1 MDDGQGETGQNCL
14 TPVWS
19 TVSSPS
25 SLALGCRCERIEKC
39 IRFFYLLSGGVSLN
53 KEMDFIASYFLFFFE
68 QRPIQLG
75 SDEVKNDNRGLKL
88 RFDILEDRERETR
101 LKIG

>member
-1 MDDGQGETGQNCL
+1 MDRVRQGR
-14 TPVWS
+14 
-19 TVSSPS
+19 TVSPPSGQLSRALLLSPS
-25 SLALGCRCERIEKC
+25 VVVARELKNVYVSFISCPEVFLW
-39 IRFFYLLSGGVSLN
+39 IRKWILLPLIFF
-53 KEMDFIASYFLFFFE
+53 FFFE

>member
-1 MDDGQGETGQNCL
+1 MFL
-14 TPVWS
+14 W
-19 TVSSPS
+19 
-25 SLALGCRCERIEKC
+25 
-39 IRFFYLLSGGVSLN
+39 IRKWILLPLIFF
-53 KEMDFIASYFLFFFE
+53 FFFE
-68 QRPIQLG
+68 QRSIQLG

>member
-1 MDDGQGETGQNCL
+1 MYT
-14 TPVWS
+14 
-19 TVSSPS
+19 
-25 SLALGCRCERIEKC
+25 
-39 IRFFYLLSGGVSLN
+39 FLLSPVRRCFFEQGSGFYCLLFS
-53 KEMDFIASYFLFFFE
+53 FFFFE

>member
-1 MDDGQGETGQNCL
+1 MYT
-14 TPVWS
+14 
-19 TVSSPS
+19 
-25 SLALGCRCERIEKC
+25 
-39 IRFFYLLSGGVSLN
+39 FLLSPVRRCFFEQGSGFYCLLFS
-53 KEMDFIASYFLFFFE
+53 FFFE
-68 QRPIQLG
+68 QRFKKG

>member
-1 MDDGQGETGQNCL
+1 MDRVRQGR
-14 TPVWS
+14 
-19 TVSSPS
+19 TVSPS
-25 SLALGCRCERIEKC
+25 SGQLSRAFLLSPSVVERIEKY
-39 IRFFYLLSGGVSLN
+39 IRFFYLLSGGVSLD
-53 KEMDFIASYFLFFFE
+53 KEVDFIASYFLFFFE